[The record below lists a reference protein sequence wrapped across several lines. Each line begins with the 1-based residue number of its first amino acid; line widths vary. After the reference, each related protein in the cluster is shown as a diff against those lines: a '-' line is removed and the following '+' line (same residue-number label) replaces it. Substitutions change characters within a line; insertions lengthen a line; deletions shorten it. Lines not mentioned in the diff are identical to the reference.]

1 MAHFA
6 KMIDMAKTPEQVNKE
21 VDNMRP
27 APPASATSIAD
38 NLPKYPYG
46 LCITIENEQL
56 DKMRIDGDCE
66 VGDMIHLCAM
76 AKVTNVSAREKEG
89 GDVDRRIELQIT
101 HLASENEDEEGHE
114 SMSSEDRAKHRY
126 GSGEETKPAD
136 DAGEMHLGK
145 RDYEAA

>member
-21 VDNMRP
+21 VTESMP
-27 APPASATSIAD
+27 GAPRSATSIAD

-46 LCITIENEQL
+46 LCITLESEQL
-56 DKMRIDGDCE
+56 EKLGIDCECE

-76 AKVTNVSAREKEG
+76 AKVTSVSSREKEG
-89 GDVDRRIELQIT
+89 GENDLRIELQIT

-114 SMSSEDRAKHRY
+114 SISREDRVKHRY
-126 GSGEETKPAD
+126 GGGEEQKAAD
-136 DAGEMHLGK
+136 DAREK
-145 RDYEAA
+145 DYEAA